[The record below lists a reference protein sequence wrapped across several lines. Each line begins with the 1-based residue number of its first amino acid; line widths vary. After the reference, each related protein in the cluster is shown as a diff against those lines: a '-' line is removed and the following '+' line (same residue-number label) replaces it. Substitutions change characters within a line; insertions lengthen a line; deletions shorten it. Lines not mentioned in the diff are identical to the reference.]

1 MPIAP
6 ITDVSQA
13 LLASLAVFLAATP
26 AIIGA
31 ILLLADQATP
41 AARGSWSPARADPT
55 RSFVRRAGLGPARVS
70 LTLADATGQGTDID
84 GEGRVHVDGP
94 QAGRRLEDRQVAIP

>member
-13 LLASLAVFLAATP
+13 LLASLAVFHAATP

-31 ILLLADQATP
+31 ILLLADQGD
-41 AARGSWSPARADPT
+41 ARRQGELAT
-55 RSFVRRAGLGPARVS
+55 RSS
-70 LTLADATGQGTDID
+70 
-84 GEGRVHVDGP
+84 
-94 QAGRRLEDRQVAIP
+94 